1 MNQFILLPPEGVLTE
16 RMTNPDSA
24 AFMRDLW
31 TRQTLG
37 GVAVDG
43 DIKVLDGIGEGG
55 AKLVELDE
63 TQRLRL
69 KAEHPGV
76 RVVPVVLYR
85 PALAP
90 RPAIENPPAASRV
103 IRKTATQVKVVSAEG
118 GPVAGA
124 DVIAFTDFA
133 RKAGAEGKTDARG
146 VVSLDLGRAAPAVE
160 RLYVYAQKG
169 LWNVLLNAVKLTR
182 GYTVS
187 LTPIKL
193 DYTDSLRFF
202 YGMAPLTAG
211 QGVRVGVIDTGI
223 SAEPDLRIEGG
234 VNTAPGELP
243 GDFGDNGM
251 GHGTHV
257 AGIIAG
263 RGTAPTGIR
272 GLAPGVFLRSYR
284 VFAKGSE
291 TASNYAILKA
301 LDRAVNDGCDLVNM
315 SLGGQ
320 GAVDA
325 ATHDAITYA
334 RSRGALV
341 ICAAGNDNRQPVG
354 APARDPLAVAVSAM
368 GRKSAF
374 PPNAAQ
380 AGDVEPPFG
389 KDKQNFVAGF
399 SNIGPDIDVIAP
411 GVGIISTVPGGYA
424 VMDGTSMACPAV
436 TGAAARLLA
445 LNSSILNMP
454 RNQQR
459 SDMMAR
465 MVYAMT
471 MQMGF
476 GAKYEGQGMIKL
488 A

>member
-1 MNQFILLPPEGVLTE
+1 
-16 RMTNPDSA
+16 MTNPTSE
-24 AFMRDLW
+24 AFMRELW
-31 TRQTLG
+31 TRQ
-37 GVAVDG
+37 AVSGAAPRD
-43 DIKVLDGIGEGG
+43 DIKVVDGLSEGG

-63 TQRLRL
+63 AQRLRL
-69 KAEHPGV
+69 KAEFPGV
-76 RVVPVVLYR
+76 RVVPLVLYR

-90 RPAIENPPAASRV
+90 RPAIETPPTVSRV
-103 IRKTATQVKVVSAEG
+103 VRKTATQIKVVSENG
-118 GPVAGA
+118 SPVANA

-133 RKAGAEGKTDARG
+133 NKAGAEGKTDAKG
-146 VVSLDLGRAAPAVE
+146 IVSLDLGRATPAVE
-160 RLYVYAQKG
+160 RLYVYAQKS
-169 LWNVLLNAVKLTR
+169 LWNALLNAVKITR

-187 LTPIKL
+187 LASIKL
-193 DYTDSLRFF
+193 DYMDALRFF
-202 YGMAPLTAG
+202 YGAAPLTAG

-243 GDFGDNGM
+243 GDFGDNGL

-257 AGIIAG
+257 AGIIAA
-263 RGTAPTGIR
+263 RGSAPNGIR

-301 LDRAVNDGCDLVNM
+301 LDRAVKDGCDLVNM

-320 GAVDA
+320 GTVDA

-334 RSRGALV
+334 RAHGSLV
-341 ICAAGNDNRQPVG
+341 ICAAGNDSRKPVG

-374 PPNAAQ
+374 PPNTTQ
-380 AGDVEPPFG
+380 TGDVQAPFG
-389 KDKQNFVAGF
+389 KDKENFVAGF

-445 LNSSILNMP
+445 LNSSILSMP

-488 A
+488 V

>member
-1 MNQFILLPPEGVLTE
+1 
-16 RMTNPDSA
+16 MTNPDSA
-24 AFMRDLW
+24 VFMRDLW
-31 TRQTLG
+31 TRQKLG
-37 GVAVDG
+37 GVAVDS
-43 DIKVLDGIGEGG
+43 DIKVVDGMGEGG

-69 KAEHPGV
+69 KAEHPGL
-76 RVVPVVLYR
+76 RVVPLALYR

-90 RPAIENPPAASRV
+90 RPAIENPPATSRV
-103 IRKTATQVKVVSAEG
+103 IRKTATQVKVVSADG

-124 DVIAFTDFA
+124 EVIAFTDFA

-146 VVSLDLGRAAPAVE
+146 MVSLELGRAAPAVE

-169 LWNVLLNAVKLTR
+169 LWNALLNAVKLTR

-187 LTPIKL
+187 LAPIKL

-263 RGTAPTGIR
+263 RGSAPTGIR
-272 GLAPGVFLRSYR
+272 GLAPGVTLRSYR
-284 VFAKGSE
+284 VFGKASE

-315 SLGGQ
+315 SLGGR
-320 GAVDA
+320 GVVDP

-334 RSRGALV
+334 RARGTLV
-341 ICAAGNDNRQPVG
+341 ICASGNDYRQGVG

-368 GRKSAF
+368 GRQGTF
-374 PPNAAQ
+374 PPNTSEF
-380 AGDVEPPFG
+380 GDVQAPFG
-389 KDKQNFVAGF
+389 KDRQNFIAAF
-399 SNIGPDIDVIAP
+399 SNVGLDIDLTAP

-445 LNSSILNMP
+445 LHSSILNMP
-454 RNQQR
+454 RSQQR
-459 SDMMAR
+459 SDAMAR
-465 MVYAMT
+465 MLYSMT
-471 MQMGF
+471 ILHGF
-476 GAKYEGQGMIKL
+476 GPAYEGQGMVRIN
-488 A
+488 